1 MLLPEIDEKKTRNN
15 VIELFE
21 QYDSLCR
28 LAGEQYEQKL
38 TADYNLEP
46 KGDGGISR
54 PVENMVTRKI
64 AAKQI
69 LVNLYQA
76 LNRLDI
82 EQRAMLWNHYIL
94 KNVTEYVIQTEY
106 HLTPPA
112 YYARLKKAQLAFA
125 EVYNIGELIV
135 EITT

>member
-1 MLLPEIDEKKTRNN
+1 MLLPEIDERKTRNN
-15 VIELFE
+15 VIDLFE

-38 TADYNLEP
+38 TASYNLEP

-64 AAKQI
+64 TAKQI
-69 LVNLYQA
+69 LENLYEA

-94 KNVTEYVIQTEY
+94 KNVTKYVIEQEY

-112 YYARLKKAQLAFA
+112 YYARLRKAQLAFA
-125 EVYNIGELIV
+125 EVFNIGELLV
-135 EITT
+135 EVN

>member
-38 TADYNLEP
+38 TADYKLEP

-69 LVNLYQA
+69 LENLYQA